1 MDSKNAIDTIFKIE
15 EMMETIISKINILET
30 SMNNLNN
37 KMYVINSKMK
47 NLSSENTHFGEI
59 SNSQP
64 SYRPSASA
72 PAHGPRAS
80 SPSPL
85 PDEQPSSRLV
95 LGNVKVYG
103 YILNK
108 AKKPLSEVYVRVF
121 TDSSEVVKETKS
133 NREGYWEC
141 RLPSGRFSVEY
152 THKNF
157 KPINV
162 IVNIPDGVK
171 SFEVK

>member
-1 MDSKNAIDTIFKIE
+1 MT
-15 EMMETIISKINILET
+15 
-30 SMNNLNN
+30 
-37 KMYVINSKMK
+37 
-47 NLSSENTHFGEI
+47 EI
-59 SNSQP
+59 SVRSDGLEAHSPAPTGSPRAEAPSSMPEISQP
-64 SYRPSASA
+64 SK
-72 PAHGPRAS
+72 
-80 SPSPL
+80 
-85 PDEQPSSRLV
+85 LV

-108 AKKPLSEVYVRVF
+108 AKRPLKEVYVRVF
-121 TDSSEVVKETKS
+121 TDSNEVIKETVS
-133 NREGYWEC
+133 NGDGYWEC

-162 IVNIPDGVK
+162 MVEIPNGVT